1 MPKDIL
7 IDLNVII
14 DVLLERQGFESS
26 RDVLELS
33 ELGGYRLYISAH
45 VVTTFAYIL
54 EEAKVPR
61 SEVLR
66 HIKWLLQVFIIVP
79 VDGAL
84 LKAALKS
91 SLKDY
96 EDAVVEQAAI
106 ICNASTI
113 VTRNI
118 KDFKDSRTRV
128 LTPKEYFQENRTDAG
143 VN

>member
-1 MPKDIL
+1 MPKNIL

-14 DVLLERQGFESS
+14 DVLLERQDFESS

-45 VVTTFAYIL
+45 AVTTFGYIL
-54 EEAKVPR
+54 EQAKVPR
-61 SEVLR
+61 FEILR

-79 VDGAL
+79 TDEAL

-91 SLKDY
+91 PLKDY

-113 VTRNI
+113 ITRNI
-118 KDFKDSRTRV
+118 KHFKASRVQV
-128 LTPKEYFQENRTDAG
+128 LTPKEYFQENHSRQD
-143 VN
+143 